1 MKNNRSSALLRQR
14 FWRKAF
20 TSTFISLAAA
30 VLSGIYMGSF
40 FVGATVYFLML
51 SLLVVL
57 IALDTMSLLNQMP
70 YDEQDEDAD
79 Q

>member
-1 MKNNRSSALLRQR
+1 MKKYRSSDLLRQR

-30 VLSGIYMGSF
+30 TLSGIYMGSF

-57 IALDTMSLLNQMP
+57 IALDTMSLMNQMP
-70 YDEQDEDAD
+70 DEDD
-79 Q
+79 DEDDDR